1 MRKVHAQGAVLD
13 LRNWGFVPFQSDPK
27 SMPRGMRAQNN
38 FVQVRVAF
46 YVAYCW
52 REGIF
57 LSSNLAREVLIYIF
71 NGVCIMRQSARGP
84 KRSTIIFEVGMVLK
98 RGVSV
103 F

>member
-1 MRKVHAQGAVLD
+1 
-13 LRNWGFVPFQSDPK
+13 
-27 SMPRGMRAQNN
+27 MPRGMRARNN

-71 NGVCIMRQSARGP
+71 KQRRLHNASKRAGAKAKHDHLRG
-84 KRSTIIFEVGMVLK
+84 RYGFEKGCVGLLK
-98 RGVSV
+98 TSVSV